1 MTYSFMTGSPC
12 MTWPIEGTS
21 QSVKVFPTERAP
33 PRRTAPMARMIIG
46 IVMSGPD
53 SCGCT
58 GAPSASVVQ
67 RALPWKVMKNRR
79 DM

>member
-1 MTYSFMTGSPC
+1 M
-12 MTWPIEGTS
+12 
-21 QSVKVFPTERAP
+21 
-33 PRRTAPMARMIIG
+33 G

-67 RALPWKVMKNRR
+67 RALPWNVMKKRR